1 MTPIEAQD
9 VIIQFFKDGDYY
21 DFACATDFSIETTT
35 DTKETRGPGQGFH
48 RYIRGQRLSYR
59 VNMSGLVVLPTTEPT
74 TFWLLNFQ
82 LQMLHVGWRAV
93 WIDKTTGLKMNVYG
107 LVLISQNVLAAAS
120 QGFSTSDFSMEG
132 HGPYTIATSTDVC
145 EATIES
151 ISVNSGEG
159 FVDINFTNVS
169 AYVER
174 LDYTVNGG
182 GRESIFLTGTS
193 GTIPL
198 GDLAPGTYTVVV
210 IPICPDNGEDGES
223 QSITFE
229 VEEGGGVTECDAP
242 VAIYT
247 VILEP
252 EYAQVQWDYF
262 GDPPAGGFLWQQID
276 MTIGSEVAAGI
287 AMSNGVDLT
296 LVPGHEYQFRV
307 KTLCE
312 SGVSESGF
320 YIDYF
325 TAPSDECNTP
335 ASVFD
340 DIVGEDTAT
349 MEWTAA
355 SPVPADGYGWE
366 LLLSGTPIDSGTTSS
381 TSVNLTDLTPGTTY
395 GFRVRSLCAGGATS
409 TWATTTFDTAGDP
422 PVYSLNWGITE
433 STGTAEVTLNY
444 NGAPYVVT
452 TVSDSGVISPI
463 TGGDTVG
470 VTTVGTDG
478 NTFTVE
484 LYNDTVGGS
493 VFSQTSSFPV
503 TMPNQELLPN
513 NNYTLTVIISPP

>member
-1 MTPIEAQD
+1 MYITGKNTILY
-9 VIIQFFKDGDYY
+9 FLKDGDYQP
-21 DFACATDFSIETTT
+21 FLCATDCSLTINTETKDVRTIN
-35 DTKETRGPGQGFH
+35 DGIWAKK
-48 RYIRGQRLSYR
+48 RGQRMSFSVSLTGLIELQEISPVTFWVIQNYQMQMLPIDFR
-59 VNMSGLVVLPTTEPT
+59 MVFTDPATALVKYVTGSGLIVTSTLTGVP
-74 TFWLLNFQ
+74 
-82 LQMLHVGWRAV
+82 VG
-93 WIDKTTGLKMNVYG
+93 
-107 LVLISQNVLAAAS
+107 
-120 QGFSTSDFSMEG
+120 F
-132 HGPYTIATSTDVC
+132 ATSQFEIEGDGAPVITDSATVC
-145 EATIES
+145 EAFIGS
-151 ISVNSGEG
+151 ISVDAGVG
-159 FVDINFTNVS
+159 YVDIDYTGVA

-174 LDYTVNGG
+174 MDYTINGG

-198 GDLAPGTYTVVV
+198 GDLAPGVYTVVV
-210 IPICPDNGEDGES
+210 YPICPNNGLDGES
-223 QSITFE
+223 QSITFT
-229 VEEGGGVTECDAP
+229 VEEDGEVTECAAP

-325 TAPSDECNTP
+325 TAPSNECNTP
-335 ASVFD
+335 ASVSP
-340 DIVGEDTAT
+340 DIIGEDTAT
-349 MEWTAA
+349 IEWTAA
-355 SPVPADGYGWE
+355 SPVPPGGYGWE
-366 LLLSGTPIDSGTTSS
+366 LLLSGTPVDSGTTSG
-381 TSVNLTDLTPGTTY
+381 TSVNLTDLTPGTSY
-395 GFRVRSLCAGGATS
+395 SFRVRSLCAGGATS

-503 TMPNQELLPN
+503 TMPNQELAPN